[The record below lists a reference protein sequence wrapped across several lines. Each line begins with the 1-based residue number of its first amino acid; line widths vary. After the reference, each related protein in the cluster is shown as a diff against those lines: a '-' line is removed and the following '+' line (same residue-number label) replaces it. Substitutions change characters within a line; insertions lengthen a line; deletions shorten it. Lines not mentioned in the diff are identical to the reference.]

1 MANSDSEKFL
11 RHKHLFTYL
20 NFWDENKD
28 GILTWEDFRLLAE
41 KYAKIQRRG
50 RTPEKEVVERWKSI
64 FEKWWNELTSY
75 ADSNKDKLVE
85 FHEWLDFFKQLG
97 KNTKSFEELPEFLKI
112 YLHLFF
118 LCSDA
123 NNGLFCVKDY
133 KKYIANQK
141 MDSSQADVHFN
152 YMLEEQ
158 DKTNENAFNSD
169 RFKATVY
176 DFWVSMDPNSK
187 GKYIY
192 GPFDSI
198 PMEDLEKR
206 IKSK

>member
-97 KNTKSFEELPEFLKI
+97 KNTK
-112 YLHLFF
+112 
-118 LCSDA
+118 
-123 NNGLFCVKDY
+123 NGLFCVKDY

-176 DFWVSMDPNSK
+176 DFWVSMDPN
-187 GKYIY
+187 
-192 GPFDSI
+192 
-198 PMEDLEKR
+198 R
-206 IKSK
+206 